1 VEVLWRRMAPNVQ
14 IEKHLGQPA
23 HKQEIEIVERK
34 GIGHPDTLCDG
45 IAEAISRELSKEYLS
60 RFGGILHH
68 NTDAVQISGGVASVE
83 FGGGGI
89 IEPMYVLIGGQ
100 ATKEFEGDRIPV
112 DTIAIRTAREYLRD
126 TVPNLDME
134 SHVVIDTRIDE
145 GTTEFKQTI
154 NLDSL
159 SDANDTSYGVGYA
172 PLSEAEE
179 LVRDVERGLFTE
191 FRERHDAV
199 GEDMKFMAK
208 REGDEI
214 DLTVAM
220 ATVSKYVPDIDAYAS
235 IRDEAIT
242 FLREE
247 INRSTEMDVNLQ
259 FNVLDDLDAGSV
271 FLTETGSVAEAGDD
285 AAVGRGNRVNGLI
298 TPGREMSLDAASG
311 KNPANH
317 VGKLYNLLATELA
330 EEIHEN
336 TNCVT
341 FVQIKLVSQIGSP
354 INDPHVASVQL
365 ETGKTDEA
373 AIYDEVE
380 EIVADGLDSIPDL
393 VDRIISDE
401 VQTY

>member
-1 VEVLWRRMAPNVQ
+1 MAPTVQ
-14 IEKHLGQPA
+14 IQRSGRPA
-23 HKQEIEIVERK
+23 HRQEIEIVERK

-83 FGGGGI
+83 FGGGELV
-89 IEPMYVLIGGQ
+89 EPMYVLIGGQ
-100 ATKEFEGDRIPV
+100 ATKEFEGERIPV
-112 DTIAIRTAREYLRD
+112 DTIAIRTAREYLRE
-126 TVPNLDME
+126 TIPNLDLE
-134 SHVVIDTRIDE
+134 SHVAIDTRIDE

-159 SDANDTSYGVGYA
+159 SEANDTSYGVGYA
-172 PLSEAEE
+172 PLSEAEQ
-179 LVRDVERGLFTE
+179 LVLDVERGLFTE
-191 FRERHDAV
+191 FRERREAV

-220 ATVSKYVPDIDAYAS
+220 ATVSKYVPDVDAYAS
-235 IRDEAIT
+235 IREEAIS
-242 FLREE
+242 FLRDE
-247 INRSTEMDVNLQ
+247 IDRSTEMDVNLH
-259 FNVLDDLDAGSV
+259 FNILDDLDAGSA

-298 TPGREMSLDAASG
+298 TPGREMSLDAANG

-317 VGKLYNLLATELA
+317 VGKLYNLLATEIA
-330 EEIHEN
+330 EEIHESID
-336 TNCVT
+336 CVT
-341 FVQIKLVSQIGSP
+341 FAQVKLLSQIGAP
-354 INDPHVASVQL
+354 INEPHVASLQL
-365 ETGKTDEA
+365 ETGRTDETA
-373 AIYDEVE
+373 VRDEAE

-393 VDRIISDE
+393 IDRIIDGE
-401 VQTY
+401 VRTY